1 MGDAAQIQ
9 GEKIAELFNQL
20 MTKNSI
26 VSMNVMGAGY
36 DRLTCITDLKKD
48 SKTAYLIVD
57 KPDGFAE
64 AVANKESWRL
74 RFNFNGPDR
83 LEYIF
88 TTRGG
93 TYYKEGLKIPFPD
106 YIERLQRRRDFRV
119 DTLSGT
125 RLQFKLKKI
134 RGSLDL
140 INVSLGGAYGI
151 LSKHNFKFFR
161 GPILKK
167 DQEIDEFS
175 IVFPGIEDKPET
187 TVYVKRAAIRRV
199 ERHRE
204 SGFYHYAVEFK
215 EMDKDEKTL
224 LTQIIYD
231 LQRLYLRRR

>member
-1 MGDAAQIQ
+1 MGDAAHIQ
-9 GEKIAELFNQL
+9 GEKITELFAHLITQKTIISL
-20 MTKNSI
+20 
-26 VSMNVMGAGY
+26 NVVGAGY

-48 SKTAYLIVD
+48 SKTGYLIID
-57 KPDGFAE
+57 TPDGFAE
-64 AVANKESWRL
+64 AVAEKGSWRL

-88 TTRGG
+88 STRGG
-93 TYYKEGLKIPFPD
+93 TFCKEGLKIPFPD
-106 YIERLQRRRDFRV
+106 SIERLQRRLDFRV

-134 RGSLDL
+134 RGAIDL

-151 LSKHNFKFFR
+151 LSKYNFKFIR

-167 DQEIDEFS
+167 DQLIHDFS
-175 IVFPGIEDKPET
+175 IVFPAIDDKPQR
-187 TVYVKRAAIRRV
+187 TVHVNRASIRRV
-199 ERHRE
+199 EHHRE
-204 SGFYHYAVEFK
+204 SGFYHYALEFR
-215 EMDKDEKTL
+215 EMENEEKTL